1 MNLLLLKG
9 EDRLEQDGFYHLE
22 GRRAEHIYCVLH
34 AREGDTLKAALPGG
48 KIGMAKVVESSRK
61 EAVVF
66 CKEFTLACPAK
77 NHIVPVI
84 SLPRPQSFKK
94 TLHFIASGGI
104 SKAFFIGSAKVE
116 KSYWKS
122 SALAPEAIEEE
133 LLLGMEQGVDPIKPQ
148 LYFYPKIWDFFEQE
162 KAFLES
168 CERKIIAHPYETA
181 QSCPHALELS
191 GPLALAIGPEGGYT
205 SSEVQTFREKGF
217 ECITLGSHI
226 LRVEFALSVLCGKL
240 IP

>member
-1 MNLLLLKG
+1 MNLLLLRE
-9 EDRLEQDGFYHLE
+9 EDRLNGEGFYQLE

-34 AREGDTLKAALPGG
+34 AREGDTLKAAIPGG
-48 KIGMAKVVESSRK
+48 KIGLAQVVSSSRK
-61 EAVVF
+61 QAVVC
-66 CKEFTLACPAK
+66 CKEFNQEPPEK
-77 NHIVPVI
+77 NRIVPII

-104 SKAFFIGSAKVE
+104 RKAFFIGSAKVE

-122 SALAPEAIEEE
+122 SSLDPEAIEEE

-148 LYFYPKIWDFFEQE
+148 LHFYPKIWDFFEQE
-162 KAFLES
+162 HSFLES
-168 CERKIIAHPYETA
+168 CERRIIAHPYETA
-181 QSCPHALELS
+181 QNCPHALKLA
-191 GPLALAIGPEGGYT
+191 GPLALAVGPEGGYT
-205 SSEVQTFREKGF
+205 PDEVQTFRNKGF